1 MEKYFRVLRVYDGP
15 QLGEELTKHYAERSD
30 RVKEMHKGI
39 KLHCAFVVDKNH
51 PNGLEVHE
59 VYSDGTIKIY
69 NLRTGKFITVLYGR
83 VFQIIR
89 YYNELCMPLP
99 YDILCEAEK
108 NEKQGRNNL

>member
-1 MEKYFRVLRVYDGP
+1 MEKYFKVLRVYDGP

-30 RVKEMHKGI
+30 RLKEMHKDI

-69 NLRTGKFITVLYGR
+69 NLRTGRFITVLYGR

-108 NEKQGRNNL
+108 NEKQGRNHL